1 MEMTKANIGFAMCGS
16 FCTVSRAVE
25 QLMIL
30 RDTGYN
36 IIPIMSQTL
45 YNTDTRFG
53 KAEDI
58 RKRIE
63 EICGNRIISSITE
76 SEPLGPK
83 GMTDIML
90 VAPCTGNTAAKL
102 SAGITDTPV
111 TMAVKSH
118 LRQKKPV
125 VLAIATNDALSAA
138 AQNIGRLLNTRHY
151 YFVPFSQDDPVRKP
165 NSLVADFSLIPEAV
179 KAALDGKQLQ
189 PILL

>member
-1 MEMTKANIGFAMCGS
+1 MTKANIGFAMCGS

-165 NSLVADFSLIPEAV
+165 NSLVADFGLIPEAV